1 MIWLINVD
9 DQWEFSNSCIKFA
22 LAGWFVSSHVLE
34 VERRFLLRS
43 ASRGGPLGVAGAT
56 ACYRVAAVL
65 NFQFPVSRSS
75 CMINAPSF
83 WRWTYSTA
91 IYRAIPNMHASCH
104 NILCAVRISCIWQLW
119 RLQRKFFPC
128 RVQCNVWT
136 YVNIELKQILPSSH
150 SKLALDT

>member
-1 MIWLINVD
+1 MIWLIKVD

-91 IYRAIPNMHASCH
+91 IYIGLYQICLLHAT
-104 NILCAVRISCIWQLW
+104 I
-119 RLQRKFFPC
+119 FFAPFGFLAFGSVEGSRGSSF
-128 RVQCNVWT
+128 RVVYSVTFEHMWT
-136 YVNIELKQILPSSH
+136 LNWNRSYQAHTLNLL
-150 SKLALDT
+150 